1 MNGTNSNPR
10 AMQPIAAEQMPTEQ
24 LPMEQIL
31 DIYKKIIR
39 ELIGAFEL
47 DEESTD
53 SEPLPSPIG

>member
-1 MNGTNSNPR
+1 
-10 AMQPIAAEQMPTEQ
+10 MQPIAVEQMPTEQ